1 MGTLHFQLNFCNPQ
15 AALKIKSYLRKTKAF
30 SYPPLPSLLFPQ
42 GTQVSSQQ
50 KGLLPQPPA
59 PPSFRRAL
67 GPDLHVAHAL
77 RRWRGGPGHP
87 WLPSWL
93 SRALGPDLH
102 VAHALRR
109 WRGGPGRPWLPAGSA
124 PPCSVGSVT
133 SPALTPPV
141 LRTGLRA
148 PFLEQTPPPSGAL
161 VRLASPRRRL
171 EGSQRRRCGELGG
184 QLRCRGTRRQG
195 PGLLVW
201 GQGWRHGGPSPA
213 PGGGGALVIPGLPG
227 LAGLV
232 GRALLHKAQRGRL
245 LDMGPGL
252 RGTLAGRPVASFV
265 PSTPGPFPR
274 PLGAGKV

>member
-77 RRWRGGPGHP
+77 RRWRGGPG
-87 WLPSWL
+87 
-93 SRALGPDLH
+93 
-102 VAHALRR
+102 
-109 WRGGPGRPWLPAGSA
+109 RPWLPAGSA

-171 EGSQRRRCGELGG
+171 AGSQRRRCGELGG